1 MKKIISET
9 FRCGNCIE
17 FLPDGNQYKK
27 MGQCRFRQTLVFSND
42 SFCSAF
48 DGQILVR
55 QVKQITSLLN
65 SKTPFCIVQQLKGN

>member
-17 FLPDGNQYKK
+17 FLPDGNQHKK
-27 MGQCRFRQTLVFSND
+27 MGQCMFRQTLVFSND

-48 DGQILVR
+48 EGRTHVR
-55 QVKQITSLLN
+55 QVGQIASLSH
-65 SKTPFCIVQQLKGN
+65 SKTPFCLVVQQKGI